1 MKKICEEHDIA
12 LILDEIQTGFGRTGK
27 MFAADYFDVQPNMMT
42 VAKGLGG
49 TGFQVA
55 AILTEEKYVGMPGH
69 HHSFTYGSNV
79 MASAAACTT
88 IDILQGP
95 GFLENVTVVGNYIM
109 ERLEK
114 MKERFKFI
122 GDVRGVGLMI
132 GVEIVKDNNEPDVEL
147 TNYIAKRA
155 MDHGII
161 IRTPRYGYGYG
172 NVFKIRPPLTI
183 TLSEAEELCYK
194 LTHLLEE
201 IK

>member
-1 MKKICEEHDIA
+1 MKKLCEEHDIA
-12 LILDEIQTGFGRTGK
+12 LIFDEIQTGFGRTGK

-88 IDILQGP
+88 IDILQRP
-95 GFLENVTVVGNYIM
+95 GFLDNVTVVGNYIM

-147 TNYIAKRA
+147 TNHIAKRA

-161 IRTPRYGYGYG
+161 IRTSRYGYG